1 MTAMG
6 PTVSSAASTDQKQDT
21 SHMGIQEP
29 SSRGIV
35 GASFLSSVAT
45 GRPTAPSAHW
55 LAWLCLSR
63 CALSLIFTAYAGVM
77 PLVRGEWGISAA
89 KAATV
94 QSAWHVGYL
103 VSLFVVGMLA
113 DRYGARR
120 IYLGASACA
129 AGAAC
134 GFAWFTRGYLS
145 ALLLYGLAGLCSG
158 GSYTPGL
165 ALIYQRTDPGTRGRA
180 MGWFLAASSLGYAV
194 ALGGLALLS
203 AFVSWR
209 MGLQF
214 TAAAAVLGAGLGWI
228 ALRGMRD
235 PTPADPGIGRPWR
248 MIVETAQDKAAMA
261 CNWAYTF
268 HCWELFVI
276 WAWLPSFLAAAGS
289 GTASRYG
296 GNWGIAVA
304 GLAHVL
310 GAAGSIV
317 GGAASDRWGRARVM
331 LLLTGL
337 SLTGSF
343 LFGWLWTGPFWLLVM
358 AGSLYN
364 LCAIADSSVYSTALA
379 EIVPA
384 HRLGTAYSVRS
395 VMGFAAG
402 AISPVVF
409 GAALDFGRASFGATS
424 TYAWALAWGSAGVG
438 ALLGPVMI
446 LQFERLAAR
455 RRTAV
460 RYGQ

>member
-1 MTAMG
+1 
-6 PTVSSAASTDQKQDT
+6 
-21 SHMGIQEP
+21 MGIQEP

-35 GASFLSSVAT
+35 GASLLSPIAT
-45 GRPTAPSAHW
+45 GCPAAPPAHW

-77 PLVRGEWGISAA
+77 PLVREEWGISAA

-103 VSLFVVGMLA
+103 VSLFVAGMLA

-120 IYLGASACA
+120 IYLGASICA

-134 GFAWFTRGYLS
+134 GFAWFTRGYVS

-165 ALIYQRTDPGTRGRA
+165 ALIYQRTDPSTRGRA

-203 AFVSWR
+203 AFASWR
-209 MGLQF
+209 VGLQF

-235 PTPADPGIGRPWR
+235 LTPADPGSGRPWR
-248 MIVETAQDKAAMA
+248 MIVETVQDKAAMA

-268 HCWELFVI
+268 HCWELFAL

-289 GTASRYG
+289 GAASRYG
-296 GNWGIAVA
+296 RSWGLAVA

-310 GAAGSIV
+310 GATGSIV
-317 GGAASDRWGRARVM
+317 GGTASDRLGRTRVM
-331 LLLTGL
+331 LLMTGL

-343 LFGWLWTGPFWLLVM
+343 VFGWLWVWPFWLLVL
-358 AGSLYN
+358 AGAIYN

-379 EIVPA
+379 EAVPTY
-384 HRLGTAYSVRS
+384 RLGAAYSVRS
-395 VMGFAAG
+395 VMGFGAG

-409 GAALDFGRASFGATS
+409 GAALDFGRVQFSVHP
-424 TYAWALAWGSAGVG
+424 TYSWVLAWSSAGVG

-446 LQFERLAAR
+446 LQFERLVTR
-455 RRTAV
+455 RKHGLKGGA
-460 RYGQ
+460 